1 MVGGVGGHLL
11 LDMHLG
17 DVLDG
22 VLEGILDNGD
32 GGNSVDGMGVVDD
45 RGGDLNLGQLDSLDL
60 NLGGGGNSH
69 TMEASTVD
77 SGTIDSGTIN
87 SGTIDSGNRSSE
99 MVVHGV
105 GGRGAQGS
113 SDNSGENGK
122 GLHVGLLVRQLVSH

>member
-32 GGNSVDGMGVVDD
+32 GGNMVDGGNSVDGMGVVDD

-60 NLGGGGNSH
+60 DLGGGGNSH
-69 TMEASTVD
+69 AMEASTVD

-87 SGTIDSGNRSSE
+87 STSPRCMSRSRCPPTPPP
-99 MVVHGV
+99 M
-105 GGRGAQGS
+105 
-113 SDNSGENGK
+113 
-122 GLHVGLLVRQLVSH
+122 